1 MLDQI
6 QIVMVN
12 TTHAGNIGA
21 AARAMKNMGL
31 SQLVLVDPI
40 AKVDR
45 DSLALAS
52 GANDILDNLRLVAT
66 LEEAVADCHLVVGT
80 SARSRHFPWP
90 LLTARQCGVKVREAL
105 PAGNK
110 VAIIFGREASGL
122 SNEELH
128 LCNAHV
134 HIPCNS
140 EFSSLNV
147 AQAVQVLCYEMRQA
161 IVVEADNQD
170 ESTTEQWGVSWD
182 HPLATHEEL
191 DHFFNHLES
200 TLVDLNFL
208 DPKTPKHLMSRLRR
222 LYQRAAPD
230 QSEISIM
237 RGILTATNKAT
248 QSATESATQAA
259 TQAASQQQGDKHG
272 IT

>member
-40 AKVDR
+40 AKVDH

-80 SARSRHFPWP
+80 SARSRHFLWP

-170 ESTTEQWGVSWD
+170 ERTTEKWGVSWI
-182 HPLATHEEL
+182 HPLPTNEEL

-200 TLVDLNFL
+200 PLVDFNFL
-208 DPKTPKHLMSRLRR
+208 DPKPPKHLCRDC
-222 LYQRAAPD
+222 AVC
-230 QSEISIM
+230 ISA
-237 RGILTATNKAT
+237 LLPT
-248 QSATESATQAA
+248 
-259 TQAASQQQGDKHG
+259 SQKLVLCVVF
-272 IT
+272 

>member
-40 AKVDR
+40 AKIDR
-45 DSLALAS
+45 DALALAS
-52 GANDILDNLRLVAT
+52 GANDILENLRLAAT

-128 LCNAHV
+128 ICNAHV

-161 IVVEADNQD
+161 IVVEADSQD
-170 ESTTEQWGVSWD
+170 ESKTEQWGVSWD
-182 HPLATHEEL
+182 HPLASHEEM

-248 QSATESATQAA
+248 QTAT
-259 TQAASQQQGDKHG
+259 QQQGEKHG